1 MRGSSFEYLRSF
13 KTKQAKDVT
22 VDSRLRGNDEK
33 ASFLAYQESFM
44 SKFVVGLTGGI
55 GSGKT
60 TVANLFAA
68 QGISLVDADIVARE
82 VVAKGSEGLKAIV
95 THFGAEMLTPAG
107 ELDRARLRQRIFNH
121 TEAREWVNQLLHP
134 MIRQEMLK
142 QVENASSPYVIMVV
156 PLLFE
161 NGLDRL
167 VNRTLV
173 VDISPELQISRTV
186 TRDAVDAAQV
196 NNIIGSQ
203 SSRSE
208 KLARADD
215 IIDNQGEI
223 SALTREVLALHQRY
237 LQLSGNDNAHD

>member
-1 MRGSSFEYLRSF
+1 
-13 KTKQAKDVT
+13 
-22 VDSRLRGNDEK
+22 
-33 ASFLAYQESFM
+33 M

-68 QGISLVDADIVARE
+68 EGVALVDADIVARE
-82 VVAKGSEGLKAIV
+82 VVAPGSKGLEAIV
-95 THFGAEMLTPAG
+95 IHFGAEILTPEG
-107 ELDRARLRQRIFNH
+107 ELDRAKLRQRIFSH
-121 TEAREWVNQLLHP
+121 PEEREWLNQLLHP
-134 MIRQEMLK
+134 MIRQEMLA
-142 QVENASSPYVIMVV
+142 QVEKATSAYVIMVV

-173 VDISPELQISRTV
+173 VDISPELQINRTV
-186 TRDAVDAAQV
+186 KRDNVDASQV
-196 NNIIGSQ
+196 NNIISSQ
-203 SSRSE
+203 CSRSE

-223 SALTREVLALHQRY
+223 STLKREVLALHQRY
-237 LQLSGNDNAHD
+237 LQLSGTDNAHD

>member
-1 MRGSSFEYLRSF
+1 
-13 KTKQAKDVT
+13 
-22 VDSRLRGNDEK
+22 
-33 ASFLAYQESFM
+33 M

-68 QGISLVDADIVARE
+68 EGVALVDADIVARE
-82 VVAKGSEGLKAIV
+82 VVAPGSKGLEAIV
-95 THFGAEMLTPAG
+95 THFGAEILTPEG
-107 ELDRARLRQRIFNH
+107 ELDRAKLRQRIFSH
-121 TEAREWVNQLLHP
+121 PKEREWLNQLLHP
-134 MIRQEMLK
+134 MIRQEMLA
-142 QVENASSPYVIMVV
+142 QVEKATSAYVIMVV

-173 VDISPELQISRTV
+173 VDISPELQINRTV
-186 TRDAVDAAQV
+186 KRDNVDASQV
-196 NNIIGSQ
+196 NNIISSQ
-203 SSRSE
+203 CSRSE

-223 SALTREVLALHQRY
+223 STLKREVLALHQRY
-237 LQLSGNDNAHD
+237 LQLSGTDNAHD

>member
-1 MRGSSFEYLRSF
+1 
-13 KTKQAKDVT
+13 
-22 VDSRLRGNDEK
+22 
-33 ASFLAYQESFM
+33 M

-68 QGISLVDADIVARE
+68 EGITLVDADIVARE
-82 VVAKGSEGLKAIV
+82 VVAPSSTGLEAIV
-95 THFGAEMLTPAG
+95 THFGAEILTPEG
-107 ELDRARLRQRIFNH
+107 ELDRAKLRQRIFSH
-121 TEAREWVNQLLHP
+121 PEEREWLNQLLHP
-134 MIRQEMLK
+134 MIRQEMLA
-142 QVENASSPYVIMVV
+142 QVEKATSAYVIMVV

-186 TRDAVDAAQV
+186 KRDNVDASQV
-196 NNIIGSQ
+196 NNIINSQ
-203 SSRSE
+203 LSRSE

-223 SALTREVLALHQRY
+223 SSLKREVQALHQRY
-237 LQLSGNDNAHD
+237 LQLSGTDNAHD

>member
-1 MRGSSFEYLRSF
+1 
-13 KTKQAKDVT
+13 
-22 VDSRLRGNDEK
+22 
-33 ASFLAYQESFM
+33 M

-68 QGISLVDADIVARE
+68 EGITLVDADIVARE
-82 VVAKGSEGLKAIV
+82 VVAPGSKGLEAIV
-95 THFGAEMLTPAG
+95 THFGAEILTPEG
-107 ELDRARLRQRIFNH
+107 ELDRAKLRQRIFSH
-121 TEAREWVNQLLHP
+121 PEEREWLNQLLHP
-134 MIRQEMLK
+134 MIRQEMLA
-142 QVENASSPYVIMVV
+142 QVEKATSAYVIMVV

-173 VDISPELQISRTV
+173 VDISPELQINRTV
-186 TRDAVDAAQV
+186 KRDNVDASQV
-196 NNIIGSQ
+196 NNIISSQ
-203 SSRSE
+203 CSRSE

-223 SALTREVLALHQRY
+223 STLKREVLALHQRF
-237 LQLSGNDNAHD
+237 LQLSGTDNAHD

>member
-1 MRGSSFEYLRSF
+1 
-13 KTKQAKDVT
+13 
-22 VDSRLRGNDEK
+22 
-33 ASFLAYQESFM
+33 M

-68 QGISLVDADIVARE
+68 EGITLVDADIVARE
-82 VVAKGSEGLKAIV
+82 VVAPGSKGLEAIV
-95 THFGAEMLTPAG
+95 THFGAEILTPEG
-107 ELDRARLRQRIFNH
+107 ELDRAKLRQRIFSNP
-121 TEAREWVNQLLHP
+121 EEREWLNQLLHP
-134 MIRQEMLK
+134 MIRQEMLA
-142 QVENASSPYVIMVV
+142 QVEKATSAYVIMVV

-173 VDISPELQISRTV
+173 VDISPELQINRTV
-186 TRDAVDAAQV
+186 KRDNVDASQV
-196 NNIIGSQ
+196 NNIINSQ
-203 SSRSE
+203 LSRSE

-223 SALTREVLALHQRY
+223 SALKREVLALHQRY
-237 LQLSGNDNAHD
+237 LQLSGTDNAHD

>member
-1 MRGSSFEYLRSF
+1 
-13 KTKQAKDVT
+13 
-22 VDSRLRGNDEK
+22 
-33 ASFLAYQESFM
+33 M

-68 QGISLVDADIVARE
+68 EGISLVDADIVARE
-82 VVAKGSEGLKAIV
+82 VVAPGSTGLEAIV
-95 THFGAEMLTPAG
+95 THFGIEILTPEG
-107 ELDRARLRQRIFNH
+107 ELDRAKLRQRIFSH
-121 TEAREWVNQLLHP
+121 PEEREWLNQLLHP
-134 MIRQEMLK
+134 MIRQEMLA
-142 QVENASSPYVIMVV
+142 QVEKATSAYVIMVV

-173 VDISPELQISRTV
+173 VDISPELQINRTV
-186 TRDAVDAAQV
+186 KRDNVDASQV
-196 NNIIGSQ
+196 NNIISSQ
-203 SSRSE
+203 CSRSE

-223 SALTREVLALHQRY
+223 STLKQEVLALHQRY
-237 LQLSGNDNAHD
+237 LQLSGTDNAHD

>member
-1 MRGSSFEYLRSF
+1 
-13 KTKQAKDVT
+13 
-22 VDSRLRGNDEK
+22 
-33 ASFLAYQESFM
+33 M

-68 QGISLVDADIVARE
+68 EGISLVDADIVARE
-82 VVAKGSEGLKAIV
+82 VIAPGSTGLEAIV
-95 THFGAEMLTPAG
+95 THFGIEILTPEG
-107 ELDRARLRQRIFNH
+107 ELDRAKLRQRIFSH
-121 TEAREWVNQLLHP
+121 PEEREWLNQLLHP
-134 MIRQEMLK
+134 MIRQEMLA
-142 QVENASSPYVIMVV
+142 QVEKATSAYVIMVV

-173 VDISPELQISRTV
+173 VDISPELQINRTV
-186 TRDAVDAAQV
+186 KRDNVDASQV
-196 NNIIGSQ
+196 NNIISSQ
-203 SSRSE
+203 CSRSE

-223 SALTREVLALHQRY
+223 STLKREVLALHQRY
-237 LQLSGNDNAHD
+237 LQLSGTDKAHD

>member
-1 MRGSSFEYLRSF
+1 
-13 KTKQAKDVT
+13 
-22 VDSRLRGNDEK
+22 
-33 ASFLAYQESFM
+33 M

-68 QGISLVDADIVARE
+68 EGITLVDADIVARE
-82 VVAKGSEGLKAIV
+82 VVAPGSKGLETIV
-95 THFGAEMLTPAG
+95 THFGAEILTPEG
-107 ELDRARLRQRIFNH
+107 ELDRAKLRQRIFSH
-121 TEAREWVNQLLHP
+121 PEEREWLNQLLHP
-134 MIRQEMLK
+134 MIRQEMLA
-142 QVENASSPYVIMVV
+142 QVEKATSAYVIMVV

-173 VDISPELQISRTV
+173 VDISPELQINRTV
-186 TRDAVDAAQV
+186 KRDNVDASQV
-196 NNIIGSQ
+196 NNIISSQ
-203 SSRSE
+203 CSRSE

-223 SALTREVLALHQRY
+223 STLKREVLALHQRY
-237 LQLSGNDNAHD
+237 LQLSGTDNAHD

>member
-1 MRGSSFEYLRSF
+1 
-13 KTKQAKDVT
+13 
-22 VDSRLRGNDEK
+22 
-33 ASFLAYQESFM
+33 M

-68 QGISLVDADIVARE
+68 EGITLVDADIVARE
-82 VVAKGSEGLKAIV
+82 VVAPGSKGLEAIV
-95 THFGAEMLTPAG
+95 THFGAEILTPEG
-107 ELDRARLRQRIFNH
+107 ELDRAKLRQRIFSH
-121 TEAREWVNQLLHP
+121 PEERECLNQLLHP
-134 MIRQEMLK
+134 MIRQEMLA
-142 QVENASSPYVIMVV
+142 QVEKATSAYVIMVV

-173 VDISPELQISRTV
+173 VDISPELQINRTV
-186 TRDAVDAAQV
+186 KRDNVDASQV
-196 NNIIGSQ
+196 NNIISSQ
-203 SSRSE
+203 CSRSE

-223 SALTREVLALHQRY
+223 STLKREVLALHQRY
-237 LQLSGNDNAHD
+237 LQLSGTDNAHD

>member
-1 MRGSSFEYLRSF
+1 
-13 KTKQAKDVT
+13 
-22 VDSRLRGNDEK
+22 
-33 ASFLAYQESFM
+33 M

-68 QGISLVDADIVARE
+68 EGITLVDADIVARE
-82 VVAKGSEGLKAIV
+82 VVAPGSTGLEAIV
-95 THFGAEMLTPAG
+95 THFGAEILTPEG
-107 ELDRARLRQRIFNH
+107 ELDRAKLRQRIFSH
-121 TEAREWVNQLLHP
+121 PEEREWLNQLLHP
-134 MIRQEMLK
+134 MIRQEMLA
-142 QVENASSPYVIMVV
+142 QVEKATSAYVIMVV

-173 VDISPELQISRTV
+173 VDISPELQINRTV
-186 TRDAVDAAQV
+186 KRDNVDASQV
-196 NNIIGSQ
+196 NNIISSQ
-203 SSRSE
+203 CSRSE

-223 SALTREVLALHQRY
+223 SSLKREVQALHQRY
-237 LQLSGNDNAHD
+237 LQLSGTDNAHD

>member
-1 MRGSSFEYLRSF
+1 
-13 KTKQAKDVT
+13 
-22 VDSRLRGNDEK
+22 
-33 ASFLAYQESFM
+33 M
-44 SKFVVGLTGGI
+44 SKFIVGLTGGI

-68 QGISLVDADIVARE
+68 EGITLVDADIVARD
-82 VVAKGSEGLKAIV
+82 VVAQGSKGLEAIV
-95 THFGAEMLTPAG
+95 NHFGPEILTPED
-107 ELDRARLRQRIFNH
+107 ELDRAKLRQRIFSH
-121 TEAREWVNQLLHP
+121 PEEREWLNQLLHP
-134 MIRQEMLK
+134 MIRQEMLA
-142 QVENASSPYVIMVV
+142 QVEKATSAYVIMVV

-186 TRDAVDAAQV
+186 KRDNVDATQV
-196 NNIIGSQ
+196 NNIIESQ
-203 SSRSE
+203 CSRSE

-223 SALTREVLALHQRY
+223 STLKQEVQALHQRY
-237 LQLSGNDNAHD
+237 LQLSGNHNAHD

>member
-1 MRGSSFEYLRSF
+1 
-13 KTKQAKDVT
+13 
-22 VDSRLRGNDEK
+22 
-33 ASFLAYQESFM
+33 M

-68 QGISLVDADIVARE
+68 EGITLVDADIVARE
-82 VVAKGSEGLKAIV
+82 VVAPGSKGLEAIV
-95 THFGAEMLTPAG
+95 THFGADILTAEG
-107 ELDRARLRQRIFNH
+107 ELDRAKLRQRIFSH
-121 TEAREWVNQLLHP
+121 PEEREWINQLLHP
-134 MIRQEMLK
+134 MIRQEMLA
-142 QVENASSPYVIMVV
+142 QVEKATSAYVIMVV

-173 VDISPELQISRTV
+173 VDISPELQINRTV
-186 TRDAVDAAQV
+186 KRDNVDASQV
-196 NNIIGSQ
+196 NNIISSQ
-203 SSRSE
+203 CSRSE

-223 SALTREVLALHQRY
+223 STLKREVLALHQRY
-237 LQLSGNDNAHD
+237 LQLSGTDNAHD

>member
-1 MRGSSFEYLRSF
+1 
-13 KTKQAKDVT
+13 
-22 VDSRLRGNDEK
+22 
-33 ASFLAYQESFM
+33 M

-68 QGISLVDADIVARE
+68 EGITLVDADIVARE
-82 VVAKGSEGLKAIV
+82 VVAPGSKGLEAIV
-95 THFGAEMLTPAG
+95 THFGAEILTPEG
-107 ELDRARLRQRIFNH
+107 ELDRAKLRQRIFSH
-121 TEAREWVNQLLHP
+121 PEEREWLNQLLHP
-134 MIRQEMLK
+134 MIRQEMLA
-142 QVENASSPYVIMVV
+142 QVEKATSAYVIMVV

-173 VDISPELQISRTV
+173 VDISPELQVNRTV
-186 TRDAVDAAQV
+186 KRDNVDASQV
-196 NNIIGSQ
+196 NNIISSQ
-203 SSRSE
+203 CSRSE

-223 SALTREVLALHQRY
+223 STLKREVLALHQRY
-237 LQLSGNDNAHD
+237 LQLSGTDNAHD

>member
-1 MRGSSFEYLRSF
+1 
-13 KTKQAKDVT
+13 
-22 VDSRLRGNDEK
+22 
-33 ASFLAYQESFM
+33 M

-68 QGISLVDADIVARE
+68 EGITLVDADIVARE
-82 VVAKGSEGLKAIV
+82 VVAKDSKGLKAIV
-95 THFGAEMLTPAG
+95 EHFGTEMLTPEG
-107 ELDRARLRQRIFNH
+107 ELDRAKLRERIFNQSA
-121 TEAREWVNQLLHP
+121 EREWLNQLLHP
-134 MIRQEMLK
+134 MIRQEMLE
-142 QVENASSPYVIMVV
+142 QVKNATSPYVIMVV

-186 TRDAVDAAQV
+186 IRDQVDATQV
-196 NNIIGSQ
+196 NNIINSQ
-203 SSRSE
+203 CSRSE

-223 SALTREVLALHQRY
+223 STLKREVLALHQRY
-237 LQLSGNDNAHD
+237 LQLSGIDNAHD

>member
-1 MRGSSFEYLRSF
+1 
-13 KTKQAKDVT
+13 
-22 VDSRLRGNDEK
+22 
-33 ASFLAYQESFM
+33 M

-68 QGISLVDADIVARE
+68 EGITLVDADIVARE
-82 VVAKGSEGLKAIV
+82 VVALGSKGLEAIV
-95 THFGAEMLTPAG
+95 THFGAEILTPEG
-107 ELDRARLRQRIFNH
+107 ELDRAKLRQRIFSH
-121 TEAREWVNQLLHP
+121 PEEREWLNQLLHP
-134 MIRQEMLK
+134 MIRQEMLA
-142 QVENASSPYVIMVV
+142 QVEKATSAYVIMVV

-173 VDISPELQISRTV
+173 VDISPELQINRTV
-186 TRDAVDAAQV
+186 KRDNVDASQV
-196 NNIIGSQ
+196 NNIISSQ
-203 SSRSE
+203 CSRSE

-223 SALTREVLALHQRY
+223 STLKREVLALHQRY
-237 LQLSGNDNAHD
+237 LQLSGTDNAHD